1 MFAVSDRVLAAVTG
15 SHGIATKARLVTTPG
30 DTGADIA
37 GRELAVLSGR
47 VTLDAQADI
56 RGRLDMTVIEPWPT
70 SFDVDQI
77 GCYGSEIAVWRG
89 VEFGNGDVER
99 VPLGVYR
106 IDTVEQGEA
115 PLGALSIT
123 AFDRM
128 KGIIDAR
135 LLSPVQYASSA
146 TYGAVVED
154 LVTAVYPAAVIEWD
168 DGSDAGTLGRQQI
181 VTEDRYAFLRDLAA
195 GLGKVIYFDY
205 RGVLVIRTPPDPAVP
220 VLDVAAGKSGVL
232 VSARRLLSRD
242 GVYNAVA
249 ATGEAVDD
257 NPPAFGVAYDDDP
270 GSPTYWEGPYGKVPR
285 FYSSP
290 FLTTNAKARA
300 AARSV
305 LLGNLGL
312 PYAVD
317 FSMIPNPA
325 LEPLDAVRVCYPP
338 VLDGRSPAAAREN
351 HVLDTLV
358 IGLGSN
364 EAMAATTRLSR
375 APLIAEES

>member
-1 MFAVSDRVLAAVTG
+1 MFAVSARFLAAVTG

-30 DTGADIA
+30 DTGADVA

-56 RGRLDMTVIEPWPT
+56 RGRLDLTVAEPWPT
-70 SFDVDQI
+70 SFEVDQLVP
-77 GCYGSEIAVWRG
+77 YGSEIAVWRG

-99 VPLGVYR
+99 VPLGIYR
-106 IDTVEQGEA
+106 VDTVEQGEA
-115 PLGALSIT
+115 PLGELTVT
-123 AFDRM
+123 AYDRM
-128 KGIIDAR
+128 KGIVDAR
-135 LLSPVQYASSA
+135 LLSPVQYTAG
-146 TYGAVVED
+146 TTNGDVVED

-168 DGSDAGTLGRQQI
+168 DASDAETLGRKL
-181 VTEDRYAFLRDLAA
+181 VVAEDRYAFLRDLAA

-205 RGVLVIRTPPDPAVP
+205 RGVLVIRTPPDPAAP
-220 VLDVAAGKSGVL
+220 VLDVAAGAGGVL
-232 VSARRLLSRD
+232 VSARRLLSRE

-257 NPPAFGVAYDDDP
+257 EPPAFGVAYDDDP
-270 GSPTYWEGPYGKVPR
+270 GSPTYWDGPYGKVPR

-290 FLTTNAKARA
+290 FLTTDAKARA
-300 AARSV
+300 AARTV

-317 FSMIPNPA
+317 FSMVPNPA

-358 IGLGSN
+358 IGLGSS

-375 APLIAEES
+375 SPLIGES